1 MIALSVDHPS
11 TFHKTLVIDIE
22 TVPCVKSW
30 NTLPEAMQL
39 HWLKKMEHL
48 VLSDEEKQDAAFC
61 FENRAGIYAEFGK
74 VICIGLGLFTSNEKK
89 PSKIRLKALYNHDEK
104 ALLAEFSNTLK
115 AFQKINKDL
124 VFCGHNIKEFD
135 IPYLCR
141 RFIIQGLQM
150 PEMMQF
156 GGLKPWQVPLEDTL
170 HLWRFGDYKHY
181 TSLDLL
187 ASALDVPSSKTEM
200 DGSEVAERYWKEDQI
215 KEIADYCLQDV
226 YTTSLV
232 YLKLK
237 GWQGSL
243 PVAEKA

>member
-1 MIALSVDHPS
+1 MNALSLDNLT

-22 TVPCVKSW
+22 TVPCVNSW
-30 NTLPEAMQL
+30 DMLPDGMQA

-48 VLSDEEKQDAAFC
+48 ALSEEEMQNAASC
-61 FENRAGIYAEFGK
+61 FESRAGIYAEFGK
-74 VICIGLGLFTSNEKK
+74 VVCIGLGLYTGDDKK
-89 PSKIRLKALYNHDEK
+89 EAKIRLKALYNHDEK
-104 ALLAEFSNTLK
+104 KLLIEFSNTLQ
-115 AFQKINKDL
+115 AFLKIHKDV

-141 RFIIQGLQM
+141 RFIIQGLPL
-150 PEMMQF
+150 PEIMRF
-156 GGLKPWQVPLEDTL
+156 GGMKPWQVPLEDTL

-187 ASALDVPSSKTEM
+187 ASVLEVPSSKTEM
-200 DGSEVAERYWKEDQI
+200 DGSMVAEAYWKENQLEQI
-215 KEIADYCLQDV
+215 GAYCLQDI
-226 YTTSLV
+226 YTTALV

-237 GWQGSL
+237 GWQGNL

>member
-1 MIALSVDHPS
+1 MTALSLKNPA

-22 TVPCVKSW
+22 TVPCVKGW
-30 NTLPEAMQL
+30 NDLPTALQQ

-48 VLSDEEKQDAAFC
+48 PLTEEEKKDPATC
-61 FENRAGIYAEFGK
+61 FETRAGIYAEFGK
-74 VICIGLGLFTSNEKK
+74 VVCIGMGLFTSDKDK
-89 PSKIRLKALYNHDEK
+89 PLKLRLKALSNRDEK
-104 ALLAEFSNTLK
+104 ALLAEFNQTLK
-115 AFQKINKDL
+115 AFLNIQKDL

-141 RFIIQGLQM
+141 RYLIQGLPV
-150 PEMMQF
+150 PEVMQF

-187 ASALDVPSSKTEM
+187 ATVLDVPSSKTDM
-200 DGSEVAERYWKEDQI
+200 DGSQVGPAYWQEDRLE
-215 KEIADYCLQDV
+215 EIAAYCLRDIH
-226 YTTSLV
+226 TTALV

-237 GWQGSL
+237 DWQGL
-243 PVAEKA
+243 TPEVEKA